1 MAYHHQ
7 QGQMQQHNAQQGQQP
22 SPVLMLRTVPQGA
35 TEKDIEAWANQYTYN
50 HPTEGPKNTKCVKT
64 LLLTDKD
71 IGFVQMSDVN
81 EAQYLMDLYQ
91 KCPEQIQMNRPDG
104 TQQGLNLVFSDKQE
118 IRAQNRTRNQI
129 PTSQTRILLVVLK
142 SLSATIMMD
151 ELFWIFSQF
160 GTVEKLSSFTKNMKN
175 QVLVQY
181 QTQDQASLAM
191 AYLNGKEITFNSP
204 QQQQPDP
211 AAPAANSQGSCHLA
225 IVPSKLPELTFK
237 NQDQKNRD
245 YTQINDQLRWQFLQA
260 RMGQVDLK
268 HALQTLGSQWSWRIR
283 DFLWGVWVL
292 GDGWCDPA
300 QEKGYQGQIPVD
312 PASQG
317 KGIPEGNIG
326 DCIHVSGIPY
336 RQEGSG
342 NSQEGEPEGFP
353 PIGGFNAEML
363 WRVFGMHGSII
374 AVKLLYKYPG
384 CAIIQYKN
392 QRDAQQARENLDGIV
407 FGKRWE
413 VKESKNANA
422 MHWSGA
428 KTELQQRMCTIADN
442 GITPPRVPPTF
453 LLAKPSDTLLLFD
466 LPEGVNQ
473 EELAEIF
480 RQAGKAPTGNYGGV
494 LSCEVSSEGGRATV
508 HFESMENAVVAAAML
523 NGVQVHLPSQ
533 ASKDPHVDPRAVNTT
548 LHVHFDKKRTGAR
561 PPVGVEGLLPP
572 SFQSQPAQHSDPHQ
586 HPATPGAGLVAAAGA
601 ASGIEGDAEGQPL
614 PGGLNR
620 NWTC

>member
-1 MAYHHQ
+1 MANYHQGPMMTHGGGGRHEQ
-7 QGQMQQHNAQQGQQP
+7 QPQQP

-50 HPTEGPKNTKCVKT
+50 HPQEGVKNTKCIKT

-71 IGFVQMSDVN
+71 IGFVQMSDIA

-91 KCPEQIQMNRPDG
+91 RAPEQIQMSRPDG

-142 SLSATIMMD
+142 NLSATIMMD

-191 AYLNGKEITFNSP
+191 AYLNGKEISFNSP
-204 QQQQPDP
+204 QNQPSPDGAPP
-211 AAPAANSQGSCHLA
+211 ATSQGSCHLA

-292 GDGWCDPA
+292 GDGWCDPP

-312 PASQG
+312 PASSSG

-336 RQEGSG
+336 RQEGTTSM
-342 NSQEGEPEGFP
+342 EGEPEGFP

-384 CAIIQYKN
+384 CAII
-392 QRDAQQARENLDGIV
+392 
-407 FGKRWE
+407 
-413 VKESKNANA
+413 
-422 MHWSGA
+422 
-428 KTELQQRMCTIADN
+428 
-442 GITPPRVPPTF
+442 
-453 LLAKPSDTLLLFD
+453 
-466 LPEGVNQ
+466 
-473 EELAEIF
+473 
-480 RQAGKAPTGNYGGV
+480 
-494 LSCEVSSEGGRATV
+494 
-508 HFESMENAVVAAAML
+508 
-523 NGVQVHLPSQ
+523 
-533 ASKDPHVDPRAVNTT
+533 
-548 LHVHFDKKRTGAR
+548 
-561 PPVGVEGLLPP
+561 
-572 SFQSQPAQHSDPHQ
+572 
-586 HPATPGAGLVAAAGA
+586 
-601 ASGIEGDAEGQPL
+601 
-614 PGGLNR
+614 
-620 NWTC
+620 